1 MNIKKRISTCQ
12 VLNYLIISRIKIDM
26 YEKDVLDK
34 WIRQI
39 QTGQLNPEAIGLG
52 SNKDAAIEKLRSEIN
67 KVSCKKAVVTV
78 KQV

>member
-1 MNIKKRISTCQ
+1 
-12 VLNYLIISRIKIDM
+12 M